1 MDSPKTRRA
10 VIIGATSGI
19 GYEVAQ
25 LLLAE
30 GWYLGIAGRRREN
43 LLEFQ
48 KKSPDR
54 IKICALDIRKEGA
67 ENELEKL
74 IGELGGM
81 DLFLQSSGIGFQN
94 FELSPDI
101 ELNTLETNGTGF
113 VRMVGYAFRY
123 FRQQGK
129 GHIAVISSIA
139 GTKGLGIAP
148 AYSAT
153 KRFQNTYIDA
163 LEQLSRMHHLHISF
177 TDIRPGFVA
186 TGLLNDGKH
195 YPMLMSPKTVAAH
208 IVRAIHRKQ
217 RIAVIDWRYR
227 LLVFFWK
234 LICGSLETDAGEEL
248 TFFGYNDLQTA
259 IYIDK
264 CGYQEEIGKKPCGWV
279 AHTYSYKS
287 PKWNNNHTYQHT
299 CYHL

>member
-113 VRMVGYAFRY
+113 VRMVGYAFRH

-129 GHIAVISSIA
+129 GHIAIISSIA

-177 TDIRPGFVA
+177 TDIRPVQIGR
-186 TGLLNDGKH
+186 
-195 YPMLMSPKTVAAH
+195 AH
-208 IVRAIHRKQ
+208 V
-217 RIAVIDWRYR
+217 
-227 LLVFFWK
+227 
-234 LICGSLETDAGEEL
+234 
-248 TFFGYNDLQTA
+248 
-259 IYIDK
+259 
-264 CGYQEEIGKKPCGWV
+264 
-279 AHTYSYKS
+279 
-287 PKWNNNHTYQHT
+287 
-299 CYHL
+299 